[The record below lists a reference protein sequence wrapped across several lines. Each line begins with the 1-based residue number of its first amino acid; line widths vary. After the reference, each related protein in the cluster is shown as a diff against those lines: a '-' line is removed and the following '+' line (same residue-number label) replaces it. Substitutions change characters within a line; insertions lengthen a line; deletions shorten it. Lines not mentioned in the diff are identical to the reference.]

1 MSSNI
6 RISKNCEFC
15 GTEYIAKTTKT
26 RYCSHTCNSRAYKA
40 NLKKKKVEGT
50 TKEVK
55 TNRNSKELEVL
66 TYKDFLNV
74 RETALLLGC
83 STRTVYRLIQDG
95 SIKAVN
101 LSQCLIR
108 INKKSLNSLIPQA

>member
-15 GTEYIAKTTKT
+15 GTEYI
-26 RYCSHTCNSRAYKA
+26 KA
-40 NLKKKKVEGT
+40 NLKKKKVEGAM
-50 TKEVK
+50 KEVK
-55 TNRNSKELEVL
+55 TNRNSKDLEVL

-74 RETALLLGC
+74 KETALLLGC

-101 LSQCLIR
+101 LSQRLIR
-108 INKKSLNSLIPQA
+108 INKKSLNSIIPQA